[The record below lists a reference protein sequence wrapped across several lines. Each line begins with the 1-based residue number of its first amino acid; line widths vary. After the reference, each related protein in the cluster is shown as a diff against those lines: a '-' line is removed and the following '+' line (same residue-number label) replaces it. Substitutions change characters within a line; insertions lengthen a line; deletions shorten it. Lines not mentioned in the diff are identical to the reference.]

1 MDDPACYA
9 GTTVLRNKA
18 GLKDQAD
25 LDQFE
30 AAMVELRLKEP
41 LPQGDLGEAHYRAI
55 HRHMFGDVYAWAGKD
70 RSIRIHKPGS
80 TFCYPERIGPELTR
94 LFRTLAAAN
103 HLADLPR
110 DEFVRRAAEFVSN
123 LNAIHPYREGNG
135 RGLRVYL
142 ALLAESAGHSI
153 DLSRIR
159 AEPYLRAMIAAF
171 HGDEGPLAVQIGAWI
186 TT

>member
-18 GLKDQAD
+18 GLKDQAA

-55 HRHMFGDVYAWAGKD
+55 HRHMFGDVYSWAGKE

-94 LFRTLAAAN
+94 LFRWLATETY
-103 HLADLPR
+103 LGGLPK
-110 DEFVRRAAEFVSN
+110 DEFARLAAEFVSN

-135 RGLRVYL
+135 RALRVYL
-142 ALLAESAGHSI
+142 AVLAERAGHPI
-153 DLSRIR
+153 DLSRIK

-171 HGDEGPLAVQIGAWI
+171 HGDEKPLAAQIGAWI
-186 TT
+186 T